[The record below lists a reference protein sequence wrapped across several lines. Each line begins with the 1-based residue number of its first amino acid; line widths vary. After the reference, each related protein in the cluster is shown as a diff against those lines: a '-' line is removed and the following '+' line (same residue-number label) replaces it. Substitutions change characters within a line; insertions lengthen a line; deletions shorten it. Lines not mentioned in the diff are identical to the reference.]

1 MNWSLV
7 LPSGEH
13 ILANDGGSQE
23 TDDRLYFECIASYIL
38 NTRGIIG
45 GNISTGY
52 TRSVCAYVNV
62 HVSAVVPLC
71 TSTASPP
78 LDPWY

>member
-7 LPSGEH
+7 LPSAEH
-13 ILANDGGSQE
+13 ILANGGSQK
-23 TDDRLYFECIASYIL
+23 TDDRLYSECIASYIL

-45 GNISTGY
+45 GNMSTGY
-52 TRSVCAYVNV
+52 TRSVRAYISV
-62 HVSAVVPLC
+62 HVSAVVSLC

>member
-7 LPSGEH
+7 LPSGQH

-23 TDDRLYFECIASYIL
+23 TDDRLYSECIASYIL

-52 TRSVCAYVNV
+52 TRSVRAYISV
-62 HVSAVVPLC
+62 HVPAVAPLF